1 MKPTILV
8 VDDQSDARQMV
19 RMVMEIERYPVIEA
33 GNGERALALAHEHKP
48 ACLIMDLRMPG
59 IVDGFALCQAIK
71 GDPDLCRTPII
82 ILSAFFQKDEKTLGF
97 QFGADAFF
105 EKPFN
110 FYQLIDEVD
119 RVISRRAQ
127 LPVEMNHG

>member
-33 GNGERALALAHEHKP
+33 GNGEKALALAHLHKP

-71 GDPDLCRTPII
+71 GDPDLCRIPII
-82 ILSAFFQKDEKTLGF
+82 ILSAFFQQDEKEQGF
-97 QFGADAFF
+97 RCGAAAFF

-119 RVISRRAQ
+119 RVISRGES
-127 LPVEMNHG
+127 PFVEMHKC

>member
-19 RMVMEIERYPVIEA
+19 RMVMEIERYAVIEA
-33 GNGERALALAHEHKP
+33 GNGEKALAMAHQHKP

-59 IVDGFALCQAIK
+59 VVDGFTLCQAIK
-71 GDPDLCRTPII
+71 NDPDLCHTPVI
-82 ILSAFFQKDEKTLGF
+82 ILSAFFQTDEKEQGLR
-97 QFGADAFF
+97 FGAEAFF

-110 FYQLIDEVD
+110 FFQLIDEVD
-119 RVISRRAQ
+119 RVISRRTRP
-127 LPVEMNHG
+127 PVEMRNA